1 MTEDIKVTRLSKAAR
16 EFNVGI
22 STIVEFLHKKGFDLD
37 PNPNTKLPYEAYI
50 LLVKEFSTDISVKKE
65 SEKLILKDL
74 HRKKES
80 VSIDDFSDK
89 VDSEESERDED
100 ILVKDSSGVK
110 TTVDIKTEIKKPDIK
125 LVGKIDLE
133 EALKPKVEKPIPLK
147 EEPVQLPSVA
157 RDEAEKHEK
166 PGKNKTADEKEV
178 PAITVPAIT
187 VPVEDKKTKSN
198 IDLHIIGKIDLG
210 TIAKDTRSVQKEE
223 KKEKPDETP
232 KKKIKEKAF
241 PKQEESKVKIKNEP
255 DILEDNISEPVI
267 EELLVED
274 IIDEVLI
281 PDPEEDIIALY
292 KTDFKKLVGPRVVGR
307 IDLPVEEKKK
317 TTPFQPVKT
326 GGDSDFRRK
335 KRRKRILKEK
345 EGTSV
350 VKPVSTDK
358 KDKPG
363 TKKVVK
369 RRPVRAEVN
378 EEEVQK
384 QIKETLA
391 RLTTKG
397 KSKGSRYRRDKR
409 EAISQK
415 HKEVVDKIEQDK
427 NILKV
432 TEFVSVNELASM
444 MNIAVT
450 EIISTCMNLG
460 LFVSINQRLD
470 AETMALLAD
479 EFGFKVEFVSAELQE
494 AVREMVDDAE
504 DLKPRPPIVTVMGHV
519 DHGKTKLLDYI
530 RNTNVIA
537 GEAGGITQHIGAYGV
552 ILQDGRQITFL
563 DTPGHE
569 AFTAM
574 RARGAQITDIAII
587 VVAADDGVMPQT
599 IEAINHASAAGVPI
613 IFAINKIDK
622 QTSNPEKIKEALA
635 NMNYLVED
643 WGGKYQS
650 QEISAKSGLN
660 IDLLLDKVLLEAEML
675 DLKANPDKLA
685 LGTVI
690 ESSLDKGRGFT
701 ATVLVKA
708 GTLKIGDIMLAGSC
722 FGHIKAMYNER
733 GHKVEI
739 VGPATPTLILGLNG
753 APQAGD
759 KFNVMES
766 DREAR
771 DIATKRAQLQ
781 REQGLRTQ
789 KHITLDE
796 IGRRIAI
803 GNFQELNIIVKGD
816 VDGSIEALS
825 DSLIKLSTPEIQL
838 NIIHKAVGQISESD
852 ILLAAASNAII
863 VGFQVRPS
871 LSARKLAEKEE
882 IDVRLYSIIY
892 NAIEEIRSA
901 MEGMLVPEVKEEIVA
916 TLEIREVFKVTKVG
930 TVAGCYVKEGKI
942 TRNTR
947 VRIIR
952 DGIVIYTGEL
962 GSLKRFKDDVKE
974 VVGGYECGLNIHN
987 FNDIKLGDVVEGYQ
1001 EFEVK
1006 KTL

>member
-37 PNPNTKLPYEAYI
+37 PNPNTKLPHEAYI
-50 LLVKEFSTDISVKKE
+50 LLVKEYSTDISVKKE

-80 VSIDDFSDK
+80 VSIEDFSEK
-89 VDSEESERDED
+89 GEAEESEKDED
-100 ILVKDSSGVK
+100 ILVKDSSGTK
-110 TTVDIKTEIKKPDIK
+110 TTVDIRSEIRKPDIK

-133 EALKPKVEKPIPLK
+133 KTMKPVAEKPVAPK
-147 EEPVQLPSVA
+147 EEPVKKIEEPK
-157 RDEAEKHEK
+157 AETKTVEK
-166 PGKNKTADEKEV
+166 KKTAPVKETPPAEPVSEKKAK
-178 PAITVPAIT
+178 P
-187 VPVEDKKTKSN
+187 N
-198 IDLHIIGKIDLG
+198 IDLHIVGKIDLNALSKE
-210 TIAKDTRSVQKEE
+210 TKPAKKEE
-223 KKEKPDETP
+223 PKEKP
-232 KKKIKEKAF
+232 KEKTTETAKEKVTEKAHL
-241 PKQEESKVKIKNEP
+241 PKEEPVKDKKEP
-255 DILEDNISEPVI
+255 VVVKEIIPDPVI
-267 EELLVED
+267 EDISIDEIIED
-274 IIDEVLI
+274 ILI
-281 PDPEEDIIALY
+281 PEPEEDVIALY
-292 KTDFKKLVGPRVVGR
+292 KTDFKKLEGPRVVGR

-317 TTPFQPVKT
+317 SAPFQPVRV

-335 KRRKRILKEK
+335 KRRKRILKEQEVK
-345 EGTSV
+345 PV
-350 VKPVSTDK
+350 VKPVVSDK
-358 KDKPG
+358 KDVKPG
-363 TKKVVK
+363 AKKVLKK
-369 RRPVRAEVN
+369 RPIRADVN

-397 KSKGSRYRRDKR
+397 KSKGSRYRREKR

-415 HKEVVDKIEQDK
+415 HQEVADKLELDR

-450 EIISTCMNLG
+450 EIISTCMSLG

-494 AVREMVDDAE
+494 AVKEEEDEEE

-530 RNTNVIA
+530 RNANVIA

-552 ILQDGRQITFL
+552 ILPDGRQITFL

-587 VVAADDGVMPQT
+587 VVAADDGIMPQT
-599 IEAINHASAAGVPI
+599 KEAINHASAAGVPI

-622 QTSNPEKIKEALA
+622 PTSNPEKIKETLA
-635 NMNYLVED
+635 GMNYLVED

-660 IDLLLDKVLLEAEML
+660 IDILLDKILLEAEML
-675 DLKANPDKLA
+675 ELKANPDKPA
-685 LGTVI
+685 IGTVI

-701 ATVLVKA
+701 VTVLVKA
-708 GTLKIGDIMLAGSC
+708 GTLRIGDIVLAGSC
-722 FGHIKAMYNER
+722 YGHIKAMYNER
-733 GHKVEI
+733 GNKVKE

-766 DREAR
+766 DREAK

-816 VDGSIEALS
+816 VDGSVEALS
-825 DSLIKLSTPEIQL
+825 DSLIKLSTQKIQL

-852 ILLAAASNAII
+852 VLLAAASNAII

-871 LSARKLAEKEE
+871 LSARRLAEKEE

-901 MEGMLVPEVKEEIVA
+901 MEGMLMPEMREEIVA

-987 FNDIKLGDVVEGYQ
+987 FNDIKIGDVVEGYQ

-1006 KTL
+1006 QTL

>member
-37 PNPNTKLPYEAYI
+37 PNPNTKLPHEAYI
-50 LLVKEFSTDISVKKE
+50 LLVKEYSTDISVKKE

-80 VSIDDFSDK
+80 VSIGDFSDK
-89 VDSEESERDED
+89 PETEDFEKDENV
-100 ILVKDSSGVK
+100 LVKDSSGVK

-133 EALKPKVEKPIPLK
+133 KTLKPKVEKAVPAK
-147 EEPVQLPSVA
+147 EEPVQKPAPAPVETEKSEKKKPDPANTPPVK
-157 RDEAEKHEK
+157 AE
-166 PGKNKTADEKEV
+166 PEKEE
-178 PAITVPAIT
+178 IS
-187 VPVEDKKTKSN
+187 KSN
-198 IDLHIIGKIDLG
+198 IDLRIVGKIELE
-210 TIAKDTRSVQKEE
+210 TIDKETKPVKEE
-223 KKEKPDETP
+223 KHKEKPKETP
-232 KKKIKEKAF
+232 VEKTKSKDVTKKAATKVTEKKEPEIIKE
-241 PKQEESKVKIKNEP
+241 QIP
-255 DILEDNISEPVI
+255 DTVI
-267 EELLVED
+267 EEQAIED
-274 IIDEVLI
+274 IIDDALI
-281 PDPEEDIIALY
+281 TEPEEDIVALY

-317 TTPFQPVKT
+317 TTPFQPVRV
-326 GGDSDFRRK
+326 GGESEFRRK

-345 EGTSV
+345 EGTPV
-350 VKPVSTDK
+350 VKPVTTDK
-358 KDKPG
+358 KEKPG

-369 RRPVRAEVN
+369 KRPVRAEVN

-397 KSKGSRYRRDKR
+397 KSKGSRYRREKR

-415 HKEVVDKIEQDK
+415 HQEVVDQQELDK

-444 MNIAVT
+444 MSIPVT
-450 EIISTCMNLG
+450 DIISTCMNLG

-494 AVREMVDDAE
+494 AVREEDDEEE

-552 ILQDGRQITFL
+552 ILEDGRQITFL

-599 IEAINHASAAGVPI
+599 REAINHASAAGVPI

-622 QTSNPEKIKEALA
+622 PTSNPDKIKEALA
-635 NMNYLVED
+635 SMNYLVED
-643 WGGKYQS
+643 WGGKFQS
-650 QEISAKSGLN
+650 QEISAKTGLN
-660 IDLLLDKVLLEAEML
+660 IDLLLDKILLEAEML
-675 DLKANPDKLA
+675 ELKANPDKPA

-708 GTLKIGDIMLAGSC
+708 GTLRIGDIMLAGSC

-733 GHKVEI
+733 GYKVEE

-766 DREAR
+766 DREAK

-816 VDGSIEALS
+816 VDGSVEALS

-852 ILLAAASNAII
+852 VLLAAASNAII

-901 MEGMLVPEVKEEIVA
+901 MEGMLMPEVREEIVA
-916 TLEIREVFKVTKVG
+916 TLEIREIFKVTKVG

-987 FNDIKLGDVVEGYQ
+987 FNDIKVGDVVEGYQ